1 MSISKEDFRAAL
13 SRFASGITVV
23 TSVDSSGRPHGMTV
37 SAFCS
42 VSLEP
47 PLVLVCISKDTGSHN
62 CIAESKKFAV
72 NILGETQT
80 ELSERFS
87 APIEDRFSE
96 TEYHDGAG
104 GLPLLNGAL
113 ANMECRLMHSYS
125 GGDHTIYVG
134 EIEAAFFNEGK
145 PLLHFRGEYDR
156 IGDRL

>member
-23 TSVDSSGRPHGMTV
+23 TSVDGGGRPHGMTV

-47 PLVLVCISKDTGSHN
+47 TLVLVCISQDTGSHN

-72 NILGETQT
+72 NILSEDQT

-87 APIEDRFSE
+87 APIEDRFSA
-96 TEYHDGAG
+96 TEYYYGAN

-113 ANMECRLMHSYS
+113 AGMECRLVHSYS

-134 EIEAAFFNEGK
+134 EIEAAYVEDGK

>member
-23 TSVDSSGRPHGMTV
+23 TSVDSRGRPHGMTV

-47 PLVLVCISKDTGSHN
+47 PLVLVCISTDTGSHTS
-62 CIAESKKFAV
+62 IAESQKFAV
-72 NILGETQT
+72 NILNENQT

-96 TEYHDGAG
+96 TEYYNSTG

-113 ANMECRLMHSYS
+113 AGMECRLVHSYS

-134 EIEAAFFNEGK
+134 EIEAAYIEDGK

-156 IGDRL
+156 IGDQL